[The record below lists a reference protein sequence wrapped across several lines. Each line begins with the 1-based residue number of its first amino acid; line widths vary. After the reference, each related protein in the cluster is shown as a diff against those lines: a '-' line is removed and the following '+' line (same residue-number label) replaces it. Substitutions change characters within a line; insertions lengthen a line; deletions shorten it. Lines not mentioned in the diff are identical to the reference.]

1 MSRIDSDPEVSR
13 GVRLVALHSIRKA
26 TGHGGE
32 NLQIRVIAATV
43 LVWGLWVHKSTIS
56 GFSPFIEV

>member
-1 MSRIDSDPEVSR
+1 MDSDPEVSR

-32 NLQIRVIAATV
+32 KLQIRVIAATV
-43 LVWGLWVHKSTIS
+43 LAWGLWVNQGTIS
-56 GFSPFIEV
+56 GFSPLIEV